1 MINPKTI
8 IIPSSLDKL
17 VARRLNLLQD
27 DKDATKFLTSIVL
40 LGTRIDMGTI
50 YALGYSNKDK
60 ILDKLEQMGY
70 IFRYNNCIYFPN
82 YNLLRRN
89 LLTTVSKISLKEV
102 AAELFE
108 KVFNDDM
115 PSPVKAYLYGLLK
128 DVNNERFQWEQLSII
143 NLSLGDFS
151 SYLNCTNKVLQLLDL
166 NKEPEQ
172 VEEIENY
179 KSQLY
184 DDISNNLYE

>member
-82 YNLLRRN
+82 YN
-89 LLTTVSKISLKEV
+89 
-102 AAELFE
+102 
-108 KVFNDDM
+108 
-115 PSPVKAYLYGLLK
+115 Y
-128 DVNNERFQWEQLSII
+128 
-143 NLSLGDFS
+143 
-151 SYLNCTNKVLQLLDL
+151 
-166 NKEPEQ
+166 
-172 VEEIENY
+172 
-179 KSQLY
+179 
-184 DDISNNLYE
+184 